1 MLSTKGA
8 MSFGFGIKNIKVCK
22 STPQSPLNK
31 LLHSVF
37 CSRMLV
43 NFTAVQLV
51 YDPFSKFFFQAQF
64 YSKFQ
69 LNLKSD
75 PISLGVSTST

>member
-22 STPQSPLNK
+22 STTQSPLHTV
-31 LLHSVF
+31 LCAGMS
-37 CSRMLV
+37 V
-43 NFTAVQLV
+43 NFTVVQLV
-51 YDPFSKFFFQAQF
+51 YNPFSQFVSQAQF